1 MNVDLTAK
9 LDRHEQHLIRQL
21 KATRME
27 LADHQAARAARE
39 ANERDPSP
47 PMLPAA
53 SEPVPAAESSTP
65 TLKTGD
71 PAAKAPEPAN
81 D

>member
-21 KATRME
+21 KVTRME
-27 LADHQAARAARE
+27 LSDHQAARAARE
-39 ANERDPSP
+39 ANEREHAP
-47 PMLPAA
+47 PMLLAA
-53 SEPVPAAESSTP
+53 SEPAPAAETG
-65 TLKTGD
+65 TTTHKTGE
-71 PAAKAPEPAN
+71 PAAKAPEPVE